1 MIESTQ
7 MGHHKAHESKNQK
20 VFTTYIDGILV
31 DGSNI
36 LYTMVPKGEFG
47 FRKLMTLHTRLC
59 KTTGLQPRKVKLIL
73 DENMPYLLGVK
84 PTSTN
89 NPKSRWSAYP
99 SDIRKFK
106 EISQLMS
113 QEDNYLTLAYAQS
126 ADELISEMLEQYVI
140 RLKQN
145 WFVLSNDKYNYL
157 ESEKISRKIDIL
169 VHKGKL
175 TAEQR
180 DITSRNLE
188 NKLRVLKN
196 MIDGYFIL
204 KNNPNIHGNNPIHN
218 GYCRRLKYSNVGD
231 SITYLDYTLEH
242 DLRLMATRNS
252 SNLSRQKKVKLL
264 K

>member
-1 MIESTQ
+1 
-7 MGHHKAHESKNQK
+7 
-20 VFTTYIDGILV
+20 
-31 DGSNI
+31 
-36 LYTMVPKGEFG
+36 
-47 FRKLMTLHTRLC
+47 MTLHTRLC

-73 DENMPYLLGVK
+73 DENNPCLLGVK

-106 EISQLMS
+106 EISQFMS

-175 TAEQR
+175 TAEER

-188 NKLRVLKN
+188 NRLRVLKN

-218 GYCRRLKYSNVGD
+218 GYFRRLKYSNVGD
-231 SITYLDYTLEH
+231 RRLDLISNDNHNFGEH
-242 DLRLMATRNS
+242 FEIFLYFW
-252 SNLSRQKKVKLL
+252 NLNDN
-264 K
+264 